1 MALNKKEWFMI
12 DSKPI
17 YLTHGNFGGSFK
29 CTFESKMHWQ
39 KQLESNPH
47 HFINYQLYDEIV
59 NSRNALSKF
68 LGCESEDLIYF
79 PNPTTALNTV
89 IKNIDLNHNDE
100 VLTSNHEYGALDKTW
115 DYYSTK
121 KGFSYKKVCIDIP
134 YDSKEKFI
142 NSFLNNIN
150 KNTKVIFLSHITS
163 STGLIFPIKEICE
176 IAKERNILTIID
188 GAHAPC
194 HIDLNILDIGCGGGL
209 ISEPLARLGGNV
221 TGIDASEKNIKVAN
235 IHSKKNK
242 LNIRYINKSPEQLN
256 EFEKFDVILNLEIVE
271 HVENVELYINSC
283 HKLLKKN
290 GIMFTATL
298 NRTFTSYIKA
308 IIGAEYILRWLPI
321 GTHDWN
327 KFIKPEELETSLS
340 NAKFNTLDISG
351 LEFNPITR
359 KWKKSR
365 NLSVNYIICSLK
377 Y

>member
-1 MALNKKEWFMI
+1 M
-12 DSKPI
+12 
-17 YLTHGNFGGSFK
+17 
-29 CTFESKMHWQ
+29 
-39 KQLESNPH
+39 
-47 HFINYQLYDEIV
+47 
-59 NSRNALSKF
+59 
-68 LGCESEDLIYF
+68 
-79 PNPTTALNTV
+79 TT
-89 IKNIDLNHNDE
+89 
-100 VLTSNHEYGALDKTW
+100 
-115 DYYSTK
+115 
-121 KGFSYKKVCIDIP
+121 
-134 YDSKEKFI
+134 
-142 NSFLNNIN
+142 IN
-150 KNTKVIFLSHITS
+150 KEEIQKFSNLAEEWWDVNGKFKPLHMFNPVRIEYITQK
-163 STGLIFPIKEICE
+163 IKDHFEINNE
-176 IAKERNILTIID
+176 AKNYLK
-188 GAHAPC
+188 
-194 HIDLNILDIGCGGGL
+194 DLNILDIGCGGGL

-327 KFIKPEELETSLS
+327 KFIKPEELEIFLS
-340 NAKFNTLDISG
+340 NAKFNTLEISG
-351 LEFNPITR
+351 LEVNPITR